1 MGDIRR
7 LQRQEEIPQLGV
19 PFSGDQILDPLH
31 HGLLL
36 LFLFKHGC
44 LLLSPELCP
53 RGSPAARRRK
63 QAAPLRPLRGG
74 GKTAPA
80 YRLRETKKPDR
91 SVRRS
96 RKLPLKT
103 GTPRADPAAVQALA
117 SQGGEIALDVTFAF
131 DNACSNPLMM
141 SPSLRGSDPYPCGS
155 LTYRTV
161 CSFVRTLSSYYANFS
176 PVSRRSGQS
185 PENFT
190 GTSDSPP
197 ADLTQGLLPRFS
209 L

>member
-1 MGDIRR
+1 MAEDALDHVGGHLLHDVHGVVQVELVQHFLQLRVGEALDQQLLLVAVQLHEHLRRLLLGQQPEHQGQHLLVQVPAEVGDIRR

-63 QAAPLRPLRGG
+63 QA
-74 GKTAPA
+74 
-80 YRLRETKKPDR
+80 
-91 SVRRS
+91 VRRS
-96 RKLPLKT
+96 APSGEAERRRPHIVSAKQKSPT
-103 GTPRADPAAVQALA
+103 APSGAVGN
-117 SQGGEIALDVTFAF
+117 SRSRQGRPG
-131 DNACSNPLMM
+131 
-141 SPSLRGSDPYPCGS
+141 
-155 LTYRTV
+155 
-161 CSFVRTLSSYYANFS
+161 RTL
-176 PVSRRSGQS
+176 
-185 PENFT
+185 
-190 GTSDSPP
+190 
-197 ADLTQGLLPRFS
+197 LPFK